1 MGYVINTNINSMNSQ
16 VSSGVVQRD
25 LSNSLEKLSS
35 GLRINKAADDSSGMA
50 IADSLRSQASSLG
63 QAIRNANDAI
73 GVIQIADKA
82 MDEQLKILDTIKAKA
97 NQSAMDTQS
106 RESRQAIQKDISRLI
121 EQLDNIANT
130 TSYNGIK
137 LLSGAFTNKEFQIG
151 AYSNETI
158 KTSIGAT
165 SSDKIGTAR
174 RETTNNITG
183 AGNVTLTFSSGTDEV
198 TLESVIISTS
208 ADTGIG
214 VLAEAINKNS
224 NTLGVRASF
233 QVQSTG
239 TAAIAEG
246 TVSGLTI
253 NGVAIG
259 DVVVKDNDD
268 SASLRNAINAFST
281 ETGVNASVDISG
293 RLNLTSNDGRGI
305 AVTATA
311 DTSTNLGTVAGHE
324 NYGRLTMTKLSSKD
338 IVWTAAGAGAADL
351 NDAMSGGWSESFS
364 LRAVNGN
371 FTSSNG
377 LAMGAYANDV
387 LSGDASA
394 LMGAGVT
401 TKTGSMMVMDMAE
414 SATQLLDTIR
424 ADLGS
429 VQQQLNVT
437 INNISVTQVNVKA
450 AESGIRDVD
459 FAAESANFSKNN
471 ILAQSGTYAMSQ
483 ANAIQQNVLRLLQ

>member
-16 VSSGVVQRD
+16 VSSGLVQRD
-25 LSNSLEKLSS
+25 LANSLEKLSS

-130 TSYNGIK
+130 TSYNGLK
-137 LLSGAFTNKEFQIG
+137 LLSGSFTNKEFQIG

-174 RETTNNITG
+174 RETTNNISASGT
-183 AGNVTLTFSSGTDEV
+183 VTMTFSSGVDEV

-214 VLAEAINKNS
+214 VLAETINKNS
-224 NTLGVRASF
+224 NSLGVRASF
-233 QVQSTG
+233 AVQSTG
-239 TAAIAEG
+239 TAAITAG
-246 TVSGLTI
+246 TVEGLTI

-259 DVVVKDNDD
+259 DVVVKENDD

-281 ETGVNASVDISG
+281 ETGVNASVDITG

-324 NYGRLTMTKLSSKD
+324 NYGRLTLTKLSSKD
-338 IVWTAAGAGAADL
+338 IVWTAGGTSLDT
-351 NDAMSGGWSESFS
+351 AMDSGWSESFS

-377 LAMGAYANDV
+377 LAMGAYANSV
-387 LSGDASA
+387 LSADASA

-459 FAAESANFSKNN
+459 FANESANFSKNN